1 MNQNAISLSGRVFGG
16 GSPPLIIA
24 ELSGNHG
31 QSLETA
37 LRLVDRAADAGA
49 DAIKKTHT
57 GHTRTPELRPDEFRI
72 SNPES
77 LWCGRNLYELYDEAI
92 HHGTGMSR

>member
-1 MNQNAISLSGRVFGG
+1 MNQNAISLSGRIFGG

-37 LRLVDRAADAGA
+37 LKLVELAAHAGA
-49 DAIKKTHT
+49 LVCEGKAKNEAKK
-57 GHTRTPELRPDEFRI
+57 
-72 SNPES
+72 
-77 LWCGRNLYELYDEAI
+77 
-92 HHGTGMSR
+92 